1 MCSMFYHDVG
11 ISLEYEDW
19 NTNIRPPITC
29 VVMVELVTCRGTVKD
44 GTTSGWWRT
53 NDVTRALIKVYTA
66 RESNQWIVQ
75 MYVQADVQ
83 VHESMGC
90 LDVSIYVCINALV
103 HRRSI
108 HILILHCLSKL

>member
-1 MCSMFYHDVG
+1 MFYHDVG

-19 NTNIRPPITC
+19 NNNIRPPITC
-29 VVMVELVTCRGTVKD
+29 VVMAELVTCRGTVKD

-53 NDVTRALIKVYTA
+53 SDVTRVLIKVYTA
-66 RESNQWIVQ
+66 QESNQCIVQ

-90 LDVSIYVCINALV
+90 VDVFIYVCITALV

-108 HILILHCLSKL
+108 HILIFRC